1 MTIQEPSIRQL
12 ATDVAALTDA
22 LEAINAKLDTCLTKL
37 AELRKIASIA
47 ANSGATGDG
56 LTLSG
61 NIMLI
66 RGILEREFGRT

>member
-1 MTIQEPSIRQL
+1 MTIHEPSMREL
-12 ATDVAALTDA
+12 DSDVAAMTST

-47 ANSGATGDG
+47 ANSGGTGDG

-66 RGILEREFGRT
+66 RGILEREFED

>member
-1 MTIQEPSIRQL
+1 MTNHQPSIRQL
-12 ATDVAALTDA
+12 ASDVAELTSALDTIKA
-22 LEAINAKLDTCLTKL
+22 QLDTCLTKL
-37 AELRKIASIA
+37 SELRKIASIA
-47 ANSGATGDG
+47 ANSGGTGDG